1 MNSDPI
7 PFQREKTSQSP
18 SIVLQGSHP
27 FLVIGSAGSSRIPGS
42 IVQTIINVIDHGMD
56 LYKAVSYPRVFLLND
71 ELRLESSM
79 LPDSTILNLEQ
90 LGYRLRP
97 YAELSGWFGRVHAVR
112 LTNGKQ
118 KKIWGAADPR
128 DYGAAVGY

>member
-18 SIVLQGSHP
+18 SLVVKENRP

-56 LYKAVSYPRVFLLND
+56 LNKAISYPRLFLLND
-71 ELRLESSM
+71 ELRLESNM
-79 LPDSTILNLEQ
+79 LADSTILKLKQ
-90 LGYRLRP
+90 LGYQLRLYP
-97 YAELSGWFGRVHAVR
+97 ELNGWFGRVHAIQLR
-112 LTNGKQ
+112 NGK
-118 KKIWGAADPR
+118 KKELWGAADPR
-128 DYGAAVGY
+128 DYGAAMGY